1 MVRIY
6 ATAAADI
13 KVGYQEIQVDNFRN
27 LDDVFPNFDMIQAV
41 LNPIS
46 PKIKFPLN
54 LKETEDIPPCQS

>member
-27 LDDVFPNFDMIQAV
+27 LDDVFRI
-41 LNPIS
+41 LI
-46 PKIKFPLN
+46 
-54 LKETEDIPPCQS
+54 